1 MKTIRNYICLF
12 LLLSGYGCND
22 FLEETSLT
30 LVYPSDLN
38 DLEQLFVGEAYRT
51 EAINNTYD
59 YYHLLCDN
67 YEQNT
72 DPFALQYFK
81 LQDRLINVYL
91 WNPLMFSEEL
101 NDAMSGVERVW
112 SEPYKRILGCNLVL
126 DHADALEGTDRD
138 REALRGEA
146 LTLRAWCYLQ
156 LVNAFGV
163 AYNQGNPATEPGV
176 PLKLESG
183 VRDEYFS
190 RASVQDV
197 YDRIEKDLQEGNRL
211 LRSYPARK
219 NNIGRMNHLAAKAI
233 LSRMYLYQEKW
244 DQAIN
249 WADSVLMEKDEL
261 LDLNTLNN
269 VSSASAPDSIYA
281 TEALWMRSY
290 RYPSFENIA
299 VVIVI
304 SDELLQAYGVSD
316 RTQISTNPDGVS
328 DLRSLKML
336 TMQSGRL
343 NYPMLCSDSYFRESI
358 RTAELY
364 LNRAEAYARK
374 YIQEN
379 NPVYKDEA
387 LRNLNIIR
395 QHRFRK
401 ENYRDMDSDVDGG
414 TLLEECVNERWRELG
429 GEINHRWCDVRR
441 YGKTLRHQ
449 YDDLS
454 AEQDM
459 SRFTLPIPDKV
470 SDANPSL

>member
-22 FLEETSLT
+22 FLEETSQT
-30 LVYPSDLN
+30 LVYPSNLN
-38 DLEQLFVGEAYRT
+38 DLEQLFVGESYKS
-51 EAINNTYD
+51 EAINNSYK

-67 YEQNT
+67 YEPNR
-72 DPFALQYFK
+72 DPRMSMWFK
-81 LQDRLINVYL
+81 MKDQEINVYL

-163 AYNQGNPATEPGV
+163 AYSQGNPATEPGV

-269 VSSASAPDSIYA
+269 VSAASAPDSIYA
-281 TEALWMRSY
+281 TEALWARSY
-290 RYPSFENIA
+290 TCPIPDAR
-299 VVIVI
+299 VVI

-316 RTQISTNPDGVS
+316 RTQISMNPDGVS
-328 DLRSLKML
+328 DLRGLKIL
-336 TMQSGRL
+336 VVASNTL
-343 NYPMLCSDSYFRESI
+343 NSIMRCSDSQVRESI

-374 YIQEN
+374 YVQEN

-395 QHRFRK
+395 RHRFRK

-429 GEINHRWCDVRR
+429 GEIDHRWCDVRR
-441 YGKTLRHQ
+441 YGKTLRHSA
-449 YDDLS
+449 YDGLS